1 MKSVDVVSFVRKV
14 KDIFGELYVLINN
27 SGFGKEIFI
36 WEMFEEDWDEVM
48 DINVKGI
55 FLVCKEVVFYM
66 INNREGYI
74 INIVF

>member
-36 WEMFEEDWDEVM
+36 WEILEKVWDEVM

-55 FLVCKEVVFYM
+55 FFMCKEVVFYM
-66 INNREGYI
+66 INNKEGYI